1 MHELWLKIYAYLRGT
16 WRFRWYA
23 ILVAWIIAIV
33 GWPFVLQMPDHYR
46 SSARI
51 HVDTDSLL
59 RPLLKGLTIEPN
71 LQQRL
76 DLMTRTLLS
85 RPNLEKLARMT
96 DMDLSAKTPE
106 QMEALLNRLESGIS
120 VGSGR
125 QYNIYT
131 ISYTDKDPQLTKDV
145 VQAVVTT
152 FMEDALGATRR
163 DRDSAQQF
171 LTQQITEYENKI
183 RATEMKLMDMK
194 RKYKGL
200 MPGELI
206 DYFQRLENLEG
217 QLQAA
222 RTELEAANMRRDEL
236 ERQLSGEKAL
246 ISSESGPP
254 SPIDTRIQSLQ
265 SRLDELL
272 LRYTEKHPDVIAT
285 REIIAALR
293 QQKQDFLEEGISG
306 ESLSKSNPF
315 YQQLHLA
322 LVTAEGEVASQEAR
336 VAALEEEMNQ
346 LREFIDKMPKLAL
359 ELSQLN
365 RDYGINKKNYQTLL
379 ERQESAE
386 MSERVE
392 QSADNIKFRVIDPPK
407 VPLRPSG
414 PNRPVLLSL
423 VLLGGVGA
431 GVGVAFLLSQLKPTL
446 TGRNELQE
454 LTQLPVLGSVSVLW
468 TREALFK
475 QRIRLA
481 AFVFSFSLLVV
492 AYGVVIS
499 LDFLDIKIFKVI
511 GI

>member
-1 MHELWLKIYAYLRGT
+1 MHEIWLKIYAYLRGT

-23 ILVAWIIAIV
+23 IVVAWLIAII
-33 GWPFVLQMPDHYR
+33 GWPLVFQMPDHYQ

-59 RPLLKGLTIEPN
+59 RPLLRGLTIEPN

-96 DMDLSAKTPE
+96 DMDLTAKTPA
-106 QMEALLNRLESGIS
+106 QMEALLNRLESGIHI
-120 VGSGR
+120 GSGR
-125 QYNIYT
+125 GHNIYT
-131 ISYTDKDPQLTKDV
+131 ISYKDKDPQLTKDV

-152 FMEDALGATRR
+152 FMEDALGATRQ

-171 LTQQITEYENKI
+171 LEQQIKEYENKI

-194 RKYKGL
+194 RKYKGS
-200 MPGELI
+200 MPGELV
-206 DYFQRLENLEG
+206 DYFRQLENLEG
-217 QLQAA
+217 RLQAA
-222 RTELEAANMRRDEL
+222 HTELEVARTRRDEL
-236 ERQLSGEKAL
+236 ERQLSGEQAL
-246 ISSESGPP
+246 AASGS
-254 SPIDTRIQSLQ
+254 SPIDTRIRSLEKK
-265 SRLDELL
+265 LDDLS

-285 REIIAALR
+285 KEVIATLR
-293 QQKQDFLEEGISG
+293 QQKQAFIEEGKSG
-306 ESLSKSNPF
+306 EALSKDNPF
-315 YQQLHLA
+315 YQQLRVA

-336 VAALEEEMNQ
+336 VAALEEEMKQ
-346 LREFIDKMPKLAL
+346 VRGFIDNMPKLAL
-359 ELSQLN
+359 EISQLK
-365 RDYGINKKNYQTLL
+365 RDYGINKRNYHTLL

-392 QSADNIKFRVIDPPK
+392 QSTDNIQFRVIDPPK

-423 VLLGGVGA
+423 VLLVGVGA
-431 GVGVAFLLSQLKPTL
+431 GVGVAFLLSQLKPTF
-446 TGRNELQE
+446 TDRNELQE

-468 TREALFK
+468 TRQALIK
-475 QRIRLA
+475 QRVRLA
-481 AFVFSFSLLVV
+481 AFLFSSSLLVV
-492 AYGVVIS
+492 AYGLVMSV
-499 LDFLDIKIFKVI
+499 DFFDIKIFKVI